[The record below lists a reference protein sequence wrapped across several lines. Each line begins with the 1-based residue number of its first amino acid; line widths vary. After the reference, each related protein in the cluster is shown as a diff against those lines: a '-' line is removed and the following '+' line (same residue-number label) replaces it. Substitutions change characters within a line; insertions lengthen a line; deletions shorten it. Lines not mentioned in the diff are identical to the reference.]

1 MPTKLLIVDDSALM
15 RRTLTQIFET
25 AGGFEI
31 QTARD
36 GLDALRMVA
45 DWAPDVV
52 TLDINMPK
60 LDGLSALSE
69 IMAHHPV
76 PVVIVSSLTTQNALP
91 TLEALAL
98 GAVDVVAKPSGTVSH
113 DIRKVE
119 RELIEKTRAAVRAH
133 ISARKHR
140 PTPVKQKSVRPAPPA
155 PSIPA
160 QTHVPGLVLVG
171 VSTGGPRT
179 LEEILPLLPA
189 DLRFPVLVAIHMPTH
204 FTGTFAKRMDD
215 LCELT
220 VVEVTRTTRLQQGY
234 IYISRGG
241 ADMVVGQQGQALTA
255 GIAPPLPESHW
266 QPNIDRLV
274 TSAMRCVKP
283 HALIGVQLTGMG
295 DDGAAAMKALHDAGG
310 RTIAESEESAVIFG
324 MPRELIER
332 KGASCVLPCQRVAQ
346 QVIRWVEA
354 RR

>member
-36 GLDALRMVA
+36 GLDALRMVSE
-45 DWAPDVV
+45 WNPDVI

-69 IMAHHPV
+69 IMAHNPR

-98 GAVDVVAKPSGTVSH
+98 GAVDVVAKPSGTVSQ
-113 DIRKVE
+113 DMRKVE
-119 RELIEKTRAAVRAH
+119 RELIDKTRAALRAK
-133 ISARKHR
+133 IKRKAPRASVLPARN
-140 PTPVKQKSVRPAPPA
+140 TPPPA
-155 PSIPA
+155 AVKHEPI
-160 QTHVPGLVLVG
+160 TGLVLVG

-179 LEEILPLLPA
+179 LEDILPQLPA
-189 DLRFPVLVAIHMPTH
+189 DLRFPVLVAIHMPVH
-204 FTGTFAKRMDD
+204 FTGTFAKRIDE
-215 LCELT
+215 LCALT
-220 VVEVTRTTRLQQGY
+220 VMEVTRNTRISAGH
-234 IYISRGG
+234 IYIARGG
-241 ADMVVGQQGQALTA
+241 ADMIVSQHDSALTV
-255 GIAPPLPESHW
+255 GIAPPLPDSAW
-266 QPNIDRLV
+266 QPNIDRMV
-274 TSAMRCVKP
+274 MTAMRYVKP
-283 HALIGVQLTGMG
+283 QALIGVQLTGMG
-295 DDGAAAMKALHDAGG
+295 EDGAAAMKALHDAGG
-310 RTIAESEESAVIFG
+310 RTIAESEETAVIFG

-332 KGASCVLPCQRVAQ
+332 KGASCVLPCDRIAQ
-346 QVIRWVEA
+346 QVVRWVNA